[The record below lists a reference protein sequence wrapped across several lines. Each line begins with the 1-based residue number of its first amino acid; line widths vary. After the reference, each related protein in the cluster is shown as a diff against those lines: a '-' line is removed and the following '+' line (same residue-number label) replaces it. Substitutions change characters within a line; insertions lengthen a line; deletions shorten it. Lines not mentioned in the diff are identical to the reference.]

1 MTTSKQRRAARLA
14 LLLEKP
20 PRKLDATD
28 LSRVRFTQTHI
39 HTQFSTNKLDMD
51 VFDTCFAIKFDLIS
65 IKELPAIRIYEYDG
79 HLWSI
84 DNRRLWIMRESG
96 TFYFE
101 GPYTKGH
108 SVSRFMEF
116 EGKHSSL
123 HGTSGEQIQF
133 HSDDP
138 GTCCIE
144 AWNSD
149 TLDEHEVTD
158 HLGLTVDEFHFLT
171 ECPVHHLFPCK
182 CLEVIPDKTRTT
194 CLQQA
199 LSKRCQLIR
208 QLVKEA
214 NLVLSASEKRL
225 LNRFDKQNEEDT
237 LEERFARCLL

>member
-108 SVSRFMEF
+108 SVSRFIEL
-116 EGKHSSL
+116 EGK
-123 HGTSGEQIQF
+123 
-133 HSDDP
+133 
-138 GTCCIE
+138 
-144 AWNSD
+144 N
-149 TLDEHEVTD
+149 
-158 HLGLTVDEFHFLT
+158 
-171 ECPVHHLFPCK
+171 
-182 CLEVIPDKTRTT
+182 
-194 CLQQA
+194 
-199 LSKRCQLIR
+199 
-208 QLVKEA
+208 
-214 NLVLSASEKRL
+214 
-225 LNRFDKQNEEDT
+225 
-237 LEERFARCLL
+237 